1 MRRLLSSLALVLAL
15 IGTFT
20 VTAQDASFTLI
31 ADGTSTNGL
40 STPGAPTV
48 TATGTTGATTWTY
61 KIVAYKSDGS
71 RTPVGAAGSTA
82 TGNATLDVTNYNA
95 LTWTAVTG
103 ASSYYVYRTAA
114 GGTPSTTG
122 YVATTTAR
130 VAELA
135 GVTRGAHLHHFGTR
149 QALLDYGWPGRALDL
164 DRTAVILGN
173 AMAGEK
179 HYLTALRILSGDAST
194 ARIPVM
200 ALSANA
206 MPRDVDPAVGG
217 LDGVELLP
225 AADRRRLERAIAQAA
240 RRARRRGPTLAS
252 ITVEGNACT
261 DGPPS
266 MARSMSDTAGPSC
279 ARIAPSPCVGTPLL
293 LTLALVAVMGL
304 PNASSMPR
312 QSG

>member
-15 IGTFT
+15 IGTFS
-20 VTAQDASFTLI
+20 VAAQDASFTLI

-122 YVATTTAR
+122 YVATTTTNAYNDTG
-130 VAELA
+130 AA
-135 GVTRGAHLHHFGTR
+135 GDTT
-149 QALLDYGWPGRALDL
+149 
-164 DRTAVILGN
+164 TA
-173 AMAGEK
+173 
-179 HYLTALRILSGDAST
+179 
-194 ARIPVM
+194 
-200 ALSANA
+200 
-206 MPRDVDPAVGG
+206 
-217 LDGVELLP
+217 
-225 AADRRRLERAIAQAA
+225 
-240 RRARRRGPTLAS
+240 PT
-252 ITVEGNACT
+252 T
-261 DGPPS
+261 
-266 MARSMSDTAGPSC
+266 
-279 ARIAPSPCVGTPLL
+279 
-293 LTLALVAVMGL
+293 
-304 PNASSMPR
+304 
-312 QSG
+312 